1 MISDVIDFL
10 WSHWPVLYS
19 CYKQTLMTWIKDGCV
34 ALVFNN
40 SQEKP
45 GWQGGKSGVRERLKL
60 LQDFA
65 ASPWHLIFATGA
77 FVPTLVKCEERHW
90 RWQYQKSYYFW
101 DTLFSKPKI
110 FCVLVFI
117 ISRGNKW
124 IVQHQ
129 MYFETETSAT
139 AFCSCGEKITF

>member
-1 MISDVIDFL
+1 
-10 WSHWPVLYS
+10 
-19 CYKQTLMTWIKDGCV
+19 MTWIKDGCV

-77 FVPTLVKCEERHW
+77 FAPTLVKCEERHIGAI
-90 RWQYQKSYYFW
+90 KMK
-101 DTLFSKPKI
+101 LFAVGLSIRLRVKI
-110 FCVLVFI
+110 
-117 ISRGNKW
+117 
-124 IVQHQ
+124 
-129 MYFETETSAT
+129 
-139 AFCSCGEKITF
+139 